1 MDMLKKGLTTA
12 GLVAAFTAVSAN
24 VLQDTPAEVV
34 GEWRYTTINGK
45 SYWDGSTGQYLGHG
59 GGNSETL
66 VFGKDGSFKDYV
78 YIENS
83 PTAGWKTQIF
93 TTMEGKAIWSD
104 GSFKLVPS
112 KGHYKV
118 RDNRVQRQN
127 YDRPMTNED
136 LQRMT
141 KNYRYSMSTQNGKP
155 VLVLH
160 LGESKLNYQKAN

>member
-1 MDMLKKGLTTA
+1 MDMLKKGLVVA
-12 GLVAAFTAVSAN
+12 GLVGSVAAVAAGIYQSTPSAC
-24 VLQDTPAEVV
+24 V
-34 GEWRYTTINGK
+34 GEWRYTTINGR

-83 PTAGWKTQIF
+83 PTAGWTTQIF
-93 TTMEGKAIWSD
+93 TTMEGRVEWSE
-104 GSFKLVPS
+104 GRFKLIPS

-127 YDRPMTNED
+127 YDRPMNAD
-136 LQRMT
+136 DIKRMT
-141 KNYRYSMSTQNGKP
+141 KNYEYSMGTANGKP
-155 VLVLH
+155 AIVLNFGGTKV
-160 LGESKLNYQKAN
+160 NYVKAD